1 MNMIEQIPT
10 QPQKQEKLA
19 EESQEVKKEELST
32 ALQEVEKI
40 PLNFSDEEYEKV
52 SRDTIND
59 RHISREVSEDAF
71 LRFAKNPD
79 TNPSSFG
86 TMLRILDRDSMKDH
100 PNEELFKKVIEE
112 LAKKYNYEIRK

>member
-1 MNMIEQIPT
+1 MEQIPT
-10 QPQKQEKLA
+10 QPQKQEKPV
-19 EESQEVKKEELST
+19 EESQEVQKEELFT
-32 ALQEVEKI
+32 ALQEVQKI

-52 SRDTIND
+52 SRDTTNGL
-59 RHISREVSEDAF
+59 HVSREVSEDAF

-79 TNPSSFG
+79 TGPNSFG

-112 LAKKYNYEIRK
+112 LAEKYNYEIK